1 MARTSPRSYASL
13 TLQEMTHRSLCSV
26 LRIIT
31 MFLPLAFLL
40 LHPQMAPKVSTST
53 EVAALHMPAAI
64 SASSGVTNVDDS
76 ATADEVT
83 SAEATTLAGEP
94 SAALPEAPMPME
106 PVQMNAPMAFL
117 NPAKPMKVSV
127 ERLIA
132 ENRRKQMAWKG
143 LAFAASGAATFDA
156 WSTRHAITKE
166 GAVELNPMLRPFA
179 GNSSLYA
186 AIQVGPALMDFAG
199 KKMMYS
205 RYSWVRHMWWVPQS
219 ASFVS
224 SIFCGAHNLSFH

>member
-1 MARTSPRSYASL
+1 
-13 TLQEMTHRSLCSV
+13 
-26 LRIIT
+26 
-31 MFLPLAFLL
+31 L
-40 LHPQMAPKVSTST
+40 LHPQIAPKISTST
-53 EVAALHMPAAI
+53 EMAALHMPAAI
-64 SASSGVTNVDDS
+64 SAASGVTDS
-76 ATADEVT
+76 EDSVTADDEGTTNEVAMPA
-83 SAEATTLAGEP
+83 AEPT
-94 SAALPEAPMPME
+94 AALPEAPVPVE
-106 PVQMNAPMAFL
+106 PVQMHTPIAFL

-127 ERLIA
+127 EQLIA

-143 LAFAASGAATFDA
+143 LAIASSGAATFDA
-156 WSTRHAITKE
+156 WSTRHAITSA

-186 AIQVGPALMDFAG
+186 AIQMGPALMDFAG

-224 SIFCGAHNLSFH
+224 SIFCSAHNLSFH

>member
-1 MARTSPRSYASL
+1 ML
-13 TLQEMTHRSLCSV
+13 
-26 LRIIT
+26 
-31 MFLPLAFLL
+31 LPLAFLL
-40 LHPQMAPKVSTST
+40 LHPQIAPKISTST
-53 EVAALHMPAAI
+53 EMAALYVSAAL
-64 SASSGVTNVDDS
+64 SPSSS
-76 ATADEVT
+76 VT
-83 SAEATTLAGEP
+83 SAEDSVTADDEVAANEAASPAGELI
-94 SAALPEAPMPME
+94 AAQPEAPVPAE
-106 PVQMNAPMAFL
+106 PVQLNTPVAFL

-127 ERLIA
+127 EQLLA
-132 ENRRKQMAWKG
+132 ENRRKQMTWKG
-143 LAFAASGAATFDA
+143 LAIAASGAATFDA
-156 WSTRHAITKE
+156 WSTRRAITTA

-224 SIFCGAHNLSFH
+224 SIFCGAHNLAFH